1 MKDIKLVEI
10 KSSMLDTF
18 LSVSL
23 TPMKSQT
30 WRIADFW
37 SCFISSNLKVWFQM
51 IVKPAFLSSL
61 LNKCIDEWVLQ
72 SPPINWKCRKHLGIT
87 SLMDTWVSEFLWP
100 SQSFSGA
107 PNMSRCRRG
116 PTWTSWRRSRSRRRS
131 HGGRCWGC
139 GGSRTLRSPSSS
151 WSLGSPW
158 SVLVKTMRVWEEDLA
173 GGENSRGE
181 ERKWEMC
188 LDETSSSGQVV
199 RILDWIGHKGGEK
212 QINLY

>member
-1 MKDIKLVEI
+1 
-10 KSSMLDTF
+10 
-18 LSVSL
+18 
-23 TPMKSQT
+23 
-30 WRIADFW
+30 
-37 SCFISSNLKVWFQM
+37 
-51 IVKPAFLSSL
+51 
-61 LNKCIDEWVLQ
+61 
-72 SPPINWKCRKHLGIT
+72 
-87 SLMDTWVSEFLWP
+87 MDTWVSEFLWP

-151 WSLGSPW
+151 WSLGSPL
-158 SVLVKTMRVWEEDLA
+158 SVLVRTMRVWEEDLA

-181 ERKWEMC
+181 ERKWKMC

-199 RILDWIGHKGGEK
+199 RILDWIGHEGGEK
-212 QINLY
+212 QMNLWRGIIYFKLSPTLQAHLRSYIVFTSWEIGFLPTPLDRTCGCSSSLGGKMHPNSRNGDLK